1 MLPSAHIPLFM
12 DGRLLKTWRGAACVD
27 GSLLAEER
35 DLYVGVGGW
44 VVGGWVGVGDA
55 VGGWV
60 MVWLWLWLSVC
71 LSVCLTVQI

>member
-35 DLYVGVGGW
+35 DLYVGAGAWVRGCVGSG
-44 VVGGWVGVGDA
+44 
-55 VGGWV
+55 
-60 MVWLWLWLSVC
+60 
-71 LSVCLTVQI
+71 